1 MREINENLCLRH
13 FKNIVHKENYRDYLI
28 FVVEINL
35 DIPLPFFDLSENS
48 TWYNGY
54 IVIPNDCKYHDMDYD
69 DINYEIDIHEGFTF
83 SNFIE
88 NEYVIGF
95 DTNHA
100 SDDERTQ
107 NVDFVLKELKNAV
120 DQIIEKEKEEFLKN
134 VGRN

>member
-1 MREINENLCLRH
+1 
-13 FKNIVHKENYRDYLI
+13 
-28 FVVEINL
+28 
-35 DIPLPFFDLSENS
+35 
-48 TWYNGY
+48 
-54 IVIPNDCKYHDMDYD
+54 MDYD

-100 SDDERTQ
+100 SDDKRTQ